1 MGKPQFSVGNTSAI
15 FSKRIFYLNNRLMV
29 PKLTTDSLR
38 VKDDLTVNGDASV
51 GSGSAAGILHS
62 TGNNDLTLRTGNS
75 ITGNITIT
83 DGANGNITAT
93 PNGTGAFVVTGPSTL
108 TGGFKGGNEKVTAA
122 KTLTAADSGK
132 TFLLDSTAGFA
143 ITLPTATTEAT
154 GEALVGTHFRFILD
168 VDGNNDITI
177 IRGDTGNDAIV
188 GHVID
193 AGNSFATGAAAITVA
208 SNVITFDDSASLAIG
223 DYVDVVC
230 TLGNATTVK
239 YMVTGIASA

>member
-1 MGKPQFSVGNTSAI
+1 MGKPTFSNEGNSVAY
-15 FSKRIFYLNNRLMV
+15 FHKRIFWLNGRLMV

-38 VKDDLTVNGDASV
+38 VKDNLVVNKTTTLV
-51 GSGSAAGILHS
+51 GH
-62 TGNNDLTLRTGNS
+62 T
-75 ITGNITIT
+75 
-83 DGANGNITAT
+83 
-93 PNGTGAFVVTGPSTL
+93 TL